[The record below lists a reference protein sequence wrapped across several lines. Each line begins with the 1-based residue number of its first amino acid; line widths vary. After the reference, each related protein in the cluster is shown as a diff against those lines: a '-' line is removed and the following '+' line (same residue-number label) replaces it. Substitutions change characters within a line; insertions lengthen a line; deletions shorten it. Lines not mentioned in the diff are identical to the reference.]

1 MNPLEQMEQAV
12 ASLTAEGQVFAL
24 EDVDIRGYSYRSYI
38 NQPASLP
45 EYLQSML
52 SHADKE
58 WVVLG
63 EERYSYGE
71 GYQHGAEFAVALQQR
86 FGVRKGDRVAIV
98 MRNNPQWMMA
108 FLGAAMAGAVVVPM
122 NGWWTTEELEYGLED
137 CGATI
142 VVADPQ
148 RAARFQPFAGRMG
161 LQVIGVGDFSGLAL
175 EVADFMALCAEFAG
189 AEPPPVSIDPE
200 DDACIMYTSGS
211 TGHPKGA
218 VQTHRGIIAAL
229 FSWLL
234 LGNATNLVMPPG
246 TPDRSDPVMPPSDPK
261 APSDPKG
268 SEGALGSE
276 GGGSIPENGGS
287 ISGLGSEGGGS
298 IPEGGGSIPDYPACA
313 LMTVPLFH
321 ATGSHSLFLLSL
333 VVGRKIVLIH
343 KWDVQEAMRLIE
355 AERVTNF
362 NGVPTMSAELQA
374 AAKNSP
380 YDLSSLKEIFAG
392 GAARPPDQ
400 VKKITDSFKGSS
412 AGIGY
417 GLTETNALGAVN
429 SGAFYLAKP
438 NSTGRVVPAV
448 TDFRILD
455 EEGREL
461 PVGERGEVCIH
472 SPANVRGYWNK
483 PEATAEAFI
492 DGWFH
497 SGDVGYL
504 DEDGFL
510 YIVDRIK
517 DIIIRGGENI
527 SCIEVEA
534 AISAHDAVEE
544 VAVFGLPDERL
555 GESVGAAVVLNE
567 GGDLDAENL
576 QGYLAEHL
584 AAFKIPA
591 HIWFHRDKLPRIAS
605 GKIFKRQLKADY
617 AEQLAS

>member
-1 MNPLEQMEQAV
+1 MEALEQLAQAV
-12 ASLTAEGQVFAL
+12 ASLTAPGQMFAL
-24 EDVDIRGYSYRSYI
+24 EDVEIRGHSYRSYKD
-38 NQPASLP
+38 QPRNLP
-45 EYLQSML
+45 QYLQAMRR
-52 SHADKE
+52 HGDKD

-71 GYQHGAEFAVALQQR
+71 GFRLASAFAAALQQR
-86 FGVRKGDRVAIV
+86 YQVQVGDRVAIV
-98 MRNNPQWMMA
+98 MRNNPQWMIG
-108 FLGAAMAGAVVVPM
+108 FIGAALAGAVVVPV

-137 CGATI
+137 CGARI
-142 VVADPQ
+142 VIADPQ
-148 RAARFQPFAGRMG
+148 RAERMLPFAQR
-161 LQVIGVGDFSGLAL
+161 LKLELIGVGDFSAFA
-175 EVADFMALCAEFAG
+175 VPVQDFMTLAAEFAD
-189 AEPPPVSIDPE
+189 AELLEPE
-200 DDACIMYTSGS
+200 LAPDDDACIMYTSGS

-218 VQTHRGIIAAL
+218 VQTHRSIMAAL

-234 LGNATNLVMPPG
+234 LGNASNQVAASADDKSAGAGYPP
-246 TPDRSDPVMPPSDPK
+246 
-261 APSDPKG
+261 
-268 SEGALGSE
+268 
-276 GGGSIPENGGS
+276 
-287 ISGLGSEGGGS
+287 
-298 IPEGGGSIPDYPACA
+298 CA

-333 VVGRKIVLIH
+333 MIGRKIVLIH

-355 AERVTNF
+355 AERITNF
-362 NGVPTMSAELQA
+362 NGVPTMSAELQV
-374 AAKNSP
+374 AAKTSS
-380 YDLSSLKEIFAG
+380 YDLSSLKEIYAG

-438 NSTGRVVPAV
+438 GSTGLAVPAV
-448 TDFRILD
+448 TDFRIVD
-455 EEGREL
+455 ETGKVL
-461 PVGERGEVCIH
+461 APGERGEVCIH

-483 PEATAEAFI
+483 PEATAQAFV

-497 SGDVGYL
+497 TGDVGYL

-534 AISAHDAVEE
+534 AIYAHDAVDEA
-544 VAVFGLPDERL
+544 AVFGLPDERL
-555 GESVGAAVVLNE
+555 GETVGAAVVLHPSAV
-567 GGDLDAENL
+567 LDADGL
-576 QGYLAEHL
+576 RSYLAEHL
-584 AAFKIPA
+584 AGFKIPL
-591 HIWFHRDKLPRIAS
+591 HIWFHQDKLPRIAS

-617 AEQLAS
+617 AQQLANKQE